1 MGFIYAH
8 LKYPAFDGDAADN
21 VPLSVRLA
29 SVWETWRML
38 RKLGLI
44 GITMQS
50 NAKVQ
55 FSLGLLWL
63 MMSIV
68 FHVMVLPFKRNLY
81 NIIELAF
88 LTAVFATLAL
98 GNMESGGDGDWSP
111 SSVSILT
118 LNIFMLT
125 IIMIAFFAELYRK
138 FAKQYRAQL
147 RWAEV
152 RSIVRAGRLIR
163 RLRGMVAEGGEAGS
177 GDQAPPPSAS
187 AQAVSRPVFNSR
199 MYFIDTDDLAEMC
212 DNPLQDSDDASQIE
226 MGTIGRQPSLHQ
238 LVTGHPEPV
247 PPTLPRSTPHRAN
260 QRRDACPRRQGTA
273 PWLLRRYCVA
283 ENMRFARCAVQ
294 RKNRTRGV
302 TTTCRG
308 MFLA

>member
-1 MGFIYAH
+1 
-8 LKYPAFDGDAADN
+8 
-21 VPLSVRLA
+21 
-29 SVWETWRML
+29 
-38 RKLGLI
+38 
-44 GITMQS
+44 
-50 NAKVQ
+50 
-55 FSLGLLWL
+55 

-68 FHVMVLPFKRNLY
+68 FHVMVLPFRRNLY

-98 GNMESGGDGDWSP
+98 GNMESGDDGDWSP

-118 LNIFMLT
+118 LNIFTLI

-138 FAKQYRAQL
+138 FAKQYRARL
-147 RWAEV
+147 RWAEL
-152 RSIVRAGRLIR
+152 RSIVRASRLIR

-199 MYFIDTDDLAEMC
+199 MSFIDMDDLAAEMC

-238 LVTGHPEPV
+238 LEEMGALE
-247 PPTLPRSTPHRAN
+247 
-260 QRRDACPRRQGTA
+260 GT
-273 PWLLRRYCVA
+273 
-283 ENMRFARCAVQ
+283 EQ
-294 RKNRTRGV
+294 SS
-302 TTTCRG
+302 
-308 MFLA
+308 